1 MGRDESTGDLKTRGL
16 FVGDDRACYDAA
28 CELSI
33 KVNFT
38 MVEKP
43 LKKVVV
49 FLDPDE
55 FHSTWLGNKSI
66 YRTRMA
72 IADGGVSPPSA

>member
-1 MGRDESTGDLKTRGL
+1 MQRHVNSAD
-16 FVGDDRACYDAA
+16 DAA

-38 MVEKP
+38 MVDAP
-43 LKKVVV
+43 LQKVVV
-49 FLDPDE
+49 HLDPEE

-72 IADGGVSPPSA
+72 IANGGVSLG